1 MIRSLLVL
9 LMLPSFAFANSVSG
23 VPGNISGVPSSVSGA
38 QRVEG
43 KSIDQVSS
51 GANAASRYV
60 KERVDAM
67 QFTKPASDSRDP
79 GAAPSTQ
86 SNVQEDSRVV
96 VETTVADPM
105 QQLTAPSG
113 PIEYVIPE
121 DMKLVSLNG
130 NGRGHINGSKPG
142 TYAIEAPALYFS
154 IFNLP
159 FTPVHET
166 PFPALSEIVIHDGV
180 VMIAPKTVAP
190 VNVILFHPQKPSL
203 SVSLVI
209 LPQSSKAPADVRI
222 NFNPESI
229 PETKRQ
235 ENKAGVV
242 VDGHRIARI
251 RKMDRATVSEYER
264 ASSHTEAL
272 KKLNIDLAKGFV
284 PGGYALDV
292 ISEGPSGV
300 LCGDK
305 RLVGTYVQNL
315 IGEQFEIDVFNIKN
329 AGDEYVTFDE
339 KNCYRSGVSSVQFNP
354 SPILRP
360 GSSAELI
367 IIHSKTPDDMSDKVR
382 RPSVAEERE

>member
-1 MIRSLLVL
+1 
-9 LMLPSFAFANSVSG
+9 MLPSFALANGVISVP
-23 VPGNISGVPSSVSGA
+23 VNISGVPSSVSGT

-43 KSIDQVSS
+43 QSINQLSS
-51 GANAASRYV
+51 GANAAGRYV
-60 KERVDAM
+60 KERVDALP
-67 QFTKPASDSRDP
+67 FTRPASDARDP
-79 GAAPSTQ
+79 NAASVNQAGQTGDQNGAQVVTGAP
-86 SNVQEDSRVV
+86 VI
-96 VETTVADPM
+96 DPM
-105 QQLTAPSG
+105 QQQLAAPSG
-113 PIEYVIPE
+113 PIEYIIPE

-130 NGRGHINGSKPG
+130 NGRGVINGSKSG

-154 IFNLP
+154 TFTLP
-159 FTPVHET
+159 FTPIHKT
-166 PFPALSEIVIHDGV
+166 PFPALSEIEIYDGV

-190 VNVILFHPQKPSL
+190 VNVVLFHPQKPSL

-209 LPQSSKAPADVRI
+209 LPQSSKAPADIRI
-222 NFNPESI
+222 DFNPKSI

-251 RKMDRATVSEYER
+251 RKMDRAVVSEYER

-272 KKLNIDLAKGFV
+272 KKLNVDLAKGFV
-284 PGGYALDV
+284 PNGYALDV

-315 IGEQFEIDVFNIKN
+315 IGEQFEADVFNIKN

-339 KNCYRSGVSSVQFNP
+339 KKCYRSGVSSVQFNP

-367 IIHSKTPDDMSDKVR
+367 IIHTKTPVDMSDRVR
-382 RPSVAEERE
+382 RPSVVGGVE